1 MSENCRTQKQ
11 YDHRLRLL
19 IQNTR
24 DLDLAVRHGVPRST
38 ARGWLK
44 QPRTDVVSIDVLNM
58 DAEALQREVLFL
70 RRRVAR
76 LLALLHL
83 VIVAFK
89 VAGFS
94 FDRVRI
100 PEGARKQRLLRAIE
114 RTRTHLPLR
123 DVLKLIGMSSTRYHA
138 WLGKQECG
146 LDDQPCC
153 PRTSPQQLTRAE
165 YLAMRDMV
173 TGNEYRHVST
183 GTLARLAQRLGKVFA
198 SPTTWYRLVRA
209 HNWRRPRQRVHP
221 AKPTVGI
228 RATRANEI
236 WHVDT
241 TLIRLLDGSKVYLHA
256 IIDNFSRRVLAWRVN
271 DSFIPAVTA
280 ELLIEAG
287 SEIEDGKPQLLVDGG
302 VENYN
307 SAVDKLVDS
316 GVLKRILAQTEIRY
330 SNSLIESWWRVIKH
344 QWLFLNTLDTVA
356 SVRKLVAFYVEQHN
370 RHLPHSAFK
379 GQTPDEMY
387 FGTGDDIPKKLE
399 EARLQARELRLKSN
413 RERNCQV
420 CSLSVNASC

>member
-1 MSENCRTQKQ
+1 MAENTHIQKQ
-11 YDHRLRLL
+11 YDHRLRRL
-19 IQNTR
+19 IQTTG
-24 DLDLAVRHGVPRST
+24 DLELAVRHGVPRST

-44 QPRTDVVSIDVLNM
+44 QSRTDVVSIDVLDM
-58 DAEALQREVLFL
+58 DAEALQREVLSL
-70 RRRVAR
+70 RRRVSR
-76 LLALLHL
+76 LLSLLNL
-83 VIVAFK
+83 VVVAIR
-89 VAGFS
+89 VVDFS

-100 PEGARKQRLLRAIE
+100 PDGTRKQRLLQAIE
-114 RTRTHLPLR
+114 RTRRHLPLR
-123 DVLKLIGMSSTRYHA
+123 EVLKLIGMSSTRYHA

-221 AKPTVGI
+221 AKPTIGI

-413 RERNCQV
+413 RERNCQG